1 MCGIIVI
8 GVHAI
13 VEAKRHASF
22 LKKLILVFCLG
33 INMPGTG
40 SQSSRNAKTNMN

>member
-13 VEAKRHASF
+13 VEDKRSASF
-22 LKKLILVFCLG
+22 LQKLILVVASL
-33 INMPGTG
+33 
-40 SQSSRNAKTNMN
+40 SRGFKTDQQVV